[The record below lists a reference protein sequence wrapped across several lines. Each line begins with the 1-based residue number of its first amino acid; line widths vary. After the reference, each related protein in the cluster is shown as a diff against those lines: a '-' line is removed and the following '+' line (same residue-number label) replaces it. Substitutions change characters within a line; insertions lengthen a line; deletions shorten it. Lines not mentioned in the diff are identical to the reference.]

1 MKTPTNIAE
10 RIAALELSLLQAPT
24 RFDRNHLEQVLDD
37 EMVEF
42 GKSGKIYDK
51 RSIIQAV
58 EGERSDAAPADHLEM
73 VDAKAALLS
82 ADTVL
87 FTYRL
92 QVRPRSG
99 TRAVASL
106 RSSVWRKAD
115 GVWRL
120 LFHQGTAA
128 PA

>member
-51 RSIIQAV
+51 RSIVQALES
-58 EGERSDAAPADHLEM
+58 EGSGPAPADYLEM
-73 VDAKAALLS
+73 VDANALLS
-82 ADTVL
+82 AETVL

-92 QVRPRSG
+92 RVRPRSG
-99 TRAVASL
+99 SKAVTSL
-106 RSSVWRKAD
+106 RSSIWRKN
-115 GVWRL
+115 G
-120 LFHQGTAA
+120 GTLAT
-128 PA
+128 PLSSRNRD

>member
-1 MKTPTNIAE
+1 MKTPTNIAA

-51 RSIIQAV
+51 RSIVQALES
-58 EGERSDAAPADHLEM
+58 EGSGPAPADYLEM
-73 VDAKAALLS
+73 VDANALLLS
-82 ADTVL
+82 AETVL

-92 QVRPRSG
+92 RVRAQSG
-99 TRAVASL
+99 SKAVTSL
-106 RSSVWRKAD
+106 RSSIWRKN
-115 GVWRL
+115 GGLWRL